1 MLTRQF
7 RLLGVAA
14 AMAVL
19 LLVYFQRSESYDYRP
34 VEVPKDWL
42 HNQGSEKFVHR
53 PYANTEPK
61 KIPVAVA
68 EGYVDDEDTATP
80 QAGEVY
86 YLYSTSASGTPAATP
101 TSIPDQATATSG
113 TNNVA
118 TATELMTLLPAST
131 PIDDADVDW
140 SRFAYAQYVT
150 DGDYLCNSV
159 MIFEALHRLGAKAER
174 IMMYPYWMLKDPVD
188 GQAGTPTA
196 KLLVKARDEY
206 DVKLIPIHV
215 QRRDTQDGQDGKH
228 VPRLRMLRSVTQYL
242 T

>member
-14 AMAVL
+14 AIALL

-34 VEVPKDWL
+34 VDIPKEWL

-61 KIPVAVA
+61 KIPVAHAV
-68 EGYVDDEDTATP
+68 EGHVDNEGTATP
-80 QAGEVY
+80 QTDEFY
-86 YLYSTSASGTPAATP
+86 YLYTSTPVGAPASTPDAADLET
-101 TSIPDQATATSG
+101 DAM
-113 TNNVA
+113 A
-118 TATELMTLLPAST
+118 TATEPATLVPTPT
-131 PIDDADVDW
+131 PIEDANVDW

-174 IMMYPYWMLKDPVD
+174 VMMYPYWMLRDPVEGEAD
-188 GQAGTPTA
+188 TATA

-206 DVKLIPIHV
+206 DVKLVPIRIQH
-215 QRRDTQDGQDGKH
+215 RDPQEGEDGKNLLCNP
-228 VPRLRMLRSVTQYL
+228 VQCATSI
-242 T
+242 